1 MLKQLLMATALKKKI
16 ISENRLVEGAAWF
29 VLLLVL
35 NVVSALFLV
44 FSVHELRKIHMSL
57 DEAQRN
63 ETREL
68 ARNSRLLL
76 EKSSLASLNEVES
89 IALEELD
96 MLFPKNR
103 GKVSR

>member
-1 MLKQLLMATALKKKI
+1 MTTALKKKN
-16 ISENRLVEGAAWF
+16 ISESNLVGGAAWF

-35 NVVSALFLV
+35 NVVSALFIV
-44 FSVHELRKIHMSL
+44 FSTHELRQIHMKI

-89 IALEELD
+89 IALEELG
-96 MLFPKNR
+96 MLFPKNP
-103 GKVSR
+103 GKVSQ